1 MTTMWDR
8 QTTRNVDVY
17 QFFEDNTAL
26 VYDAYLAS
34 KQNGSNGW
42 QRRKLARLIPYP
54 DADIFKMDVQS
65 KTEYNKA
72 KSRLKLLDAEWQTE
86 DGLVFDHA
94 HINDAVEHQLM
105 LMMENKED
113 E

>member
-1 MTTMWDR
+1 MTTMWDK
-8 QTTRNVDVY
+8 QTARNVEVH
-17 QFFEDNTAL
+17 QFFDDNTAL
-26 VYDAYLAS
+26 VYDPYMAS
-34 KQNGSNGW
+34 QQNGNGW

-54 DADIFKMDVQS
+54 DADIFKLGIQS

-72 KSRLKLLDAEWQTE
+72 KSKLKLLDAEWQTE

-94 HINDAVEHQLM
+94 HINDAVEHQLA
-105 LMMENKED
+105 LMQENKED